1 MKYREKIVELRSKGY
16 SYRQIEKELGCS
28 RGTITYHLTT
38 GLKEKTKL
46 RNKKIRQKNHPFVAK
61 YYHFLETKKLKPKK
75 SKVCDFNKLLYCKVR
90 VFHRGEKVKDFN
102 FKPEDVINKYGENTF
117 CYLTGDRIDIS
128 KPRTY
133 SFDHKIPRS
142 RGGENTLD
150 NLGICTK
157 IVNTSKTDMTPEEYI
172 ELCKKVLEHNGYNVT
187 KSV

>member
-1 MKYREKIVELRSKGY
+1 M
-16 SYRQIEKELGCS
+16 
-28 RGTITYHLTT
+28 
-38 GLKEKTKL
+38 
-46 RNKKIRQKNHPFVAK
+46 
-61 YYHFLETKKLKPKK
+61 
-75 SKVCDFNKLLYCKVR
+75 
-90 VFHRGEKVKDFN
+90 N